1 MSGRFTMDVI
11 ATCAFATKTNS
22 HKDPNNP
29 FIINA
34 KNIFNLKASKVIPA
48 LIFPSFLLKILNIKS
63 VNDVNSSNF
72 FLDLMRHILK
82 TRRNNKVKYND
93 LNFVNKRLTEDEI
106 VAQGWVFMI
115 AGYETTATTLSFCSY
130 ELALNP
136 ECQEKLF
143 EEINSAIDSNGEISY
158 ETLVKLPYLDSVIS
172 ETIKA
177 LSTNY

>member
-1 MSGRFTMDVI
+1 MKKMYSVIRECLTEYLEHLETYAKDGKDVDMKDMSGRFTMDVI

-93 LNFVNKRLTEDEI
+93 FIQLLMDAEKNEECIHDENDTNEAHHVNDGI
-106 VAQGWVFMI
+106 Q
-115 AGYETTATTLSFCSY
+115 
-130 ELALNP
+130 
-136 ECQEKLF
+136 
-143 EEINSAIDSNGEISY
+143 
-158 ETLVKLPYLDSVIS
+158 
-172 ETIKA
+172 
-177 LSTNY
+177 